1 MPMIA
6 TWKKKTLGTST
17 EIKPNRS
24 AEPKHADGFTLLEV
38 VIALAIMVLSFSSI
52 LAVEGGSINA
62 TARAKQM
69 NIVAM
74 LARNKMVETE
84 FELQNKP
91 LNEAKKEESGTFNTP
106 YEDFRW
112 KTTIKEIEFPALNLG
127 STTGS
132 EAPNPSRSS
141 SSSSGSSVGQLQTQ
155 MESTVT
161 KMLTTYINKT
171 IREVTVSIIWK
182 KGNTDQTYSLATF
195 WVDLNHEFNAN
206 EF

>member
-6 TWKKKTLGTST
+6 MWKKENLGKQT
-17 EIKPNRS
+17 EIPPQMSLKLNQ
-24 AEPKHADGFTLLEV
+24 ADGFTLLEV

-69 NIVAM
+69 NFVAM

-84 FELQNKP
+84 YALQNKP
-91 LNEAKKEESGTFNTP
+91 LNEAKKEESGTFDSP

-127 STTGS
+127 SSSGS
-132 EAPNPSRSS
+132 GAPNPG
-141 SSSSGSSVGQLQTQ
+141 SSSSGSSGGSVGQLQTQ
-155 MESTVT
+155 MEGTVN
-161 KMLTTYINKT
+161 KMITTYINKT
-171 IREVTVSIIWK
+171 IREVTVSIIWR

-195 WVDLNHEFNAN
+195 WVDLNREFNPN
-206 EF
+206 EP